1 MFQLSLSDA
10 SAMPSDHCIDGGDDC
25 SSPFFDPLYC
35 RKVDPMATPH
45 CSAAGQRSNDGRV
58 RAETPPRRRDVTD
71 YSSALKNQALANRVV
86 DLTPKCLDSMPRRH
100 VTDAVI
106 WLPRLSGRRS
116 YDD

>member
-1 MFQLSLSDA
+1 MPQRCRPITALTA
-10 SAMPSDHCIDGGDDC
+10 AMIAARHFSIRFIAGE
-25 SSPFFDPLYC
+25 L
-35 RKVDPMATPH
+35 DPMATPH